1 MRHPTDAAIRVWH
14 ENQSFRAVALN
25 ISTGGARLG
34 GLAPLPLNAKVTI
47 QYIHLTLRAQVVWRE
62 RNLTGVRFM
71 TRLTSKQA
79 YALQGALVHVLDWRD
94 WAFRD

>member
-1 MRHPTDAAIRVWH
+1 
-14 ENQSFRAVALN
+14 
-25 ISTGGARLG
+25 
-34 GLAPLPLNAKVTI
+34 
-47 QYIHLTLRAQVVWRE
+47 
-62 RNLTGVRFM
+62 M